1 MAHTLHL
8 QVATPERQL
17 VDDHVDQVEI
27 PGKNGYL
34 GILPDHAPLLS
45 ELGAGVLS
53 YSSSSETQDKL
64 LAIEG
69 GFLEVLNNEVRVLAE
84 RAEFGREIDFDR
96 ARQQLAEAQE
106 ALQETRTAEETNAAL
121 RKLAIAQAHVEAA
134 ERAR

>member
-1 MAHTLHL
+1 MADTLHL

-17 VDDHVDQVEI
+17 VDESAVRVEI

-53 YSSSSETQDKL
+53 YSSDSQDKL

-69 GFLEVLNNEVRVLAE
+69 GFVEVLNNEVRVLAE
-84 RAEFGREIDFDR
+84 RAEFGREIDLDH
-96 ARQQLAEAQE
+96 ARRQLAEAQQKIMQPLG
-106 ALQETRTAEETNAAL
+106 AAESEAAL
-121 RKLAIAQAHVEAA
+121 RKVAIAQARVEAA

>member
-1 MAHTLHL
+1 MADTLHL

-17 VDDHVDQVEI
+17 VDEQTARVEI

-45 ELGAGVLS
+45 ELGAGVLT
-53 YSSSSETQDKL
+53 YSSESQDKF

-69 GFLEVLNNEVRVLAE
+69 GFVEVLNNEVRVLAE
-84 RAEFGREIDFDR
+84 RAEFGREIDFEQ
-96 ARQQLAEAQE
+96 ARQQLAEAQQAIFE
-106 ALQETRTAEETNAAL
+106 PAGAAESQAAL
-121 RKLAIAQAHVEAA
+121 RKLAIAQARVEAA

>member
-1 MAHTLHL
+1 MADTLHL

-17 VDDHVDQVEI
+17 VDEQVQQVEI

-45 ELGAGVLS
+45 ELGAGVLNYFS
-53 YSSSSETQDKL
+53 DSQDKL

-69 GFLEVLNNEVRVLAE
+69 GFVEVLNNEVRVLAE
-84 RAEFGREIDFDR
+84 RAEFGREIDYDE
-96 ARQQLAEAQE
+96 ARRQLSEAQQE
-106 ALQETRTAEETNAAL
+106 ILQPAGAAESDAAL
-121 RKLAIAQAHVEAA
+121 RKLAIAQARVDAA

>member
-1 MAHTLHL
+1 MADTLHL

-17 VDDHVDQVEI
+17 VDDQATQVEI

-34 GILPDHAPLLS
+34 GVLPGHAPLLS

-53 YSSSSETQDKL
+53 YSSSSETQDRL
-64 LAIEG
+64 LVIEG
-69 GFLEVLNNEVRVLAE
+69 GFVEVLNNEVRVLAE

-96 ARQQLAEAQE
+96 ARQQLEDAQQE
-106 ALQETRTAEETNAAL
+106 IQETNTAEESDRAL
-121 RKLAIAQAHVEAA
+121 RKLAIAQARVEAA